1 MPAPI
6 SLLPIVQGSPA
17 AIHIEV
23 AYSGSARVVGVIAL
37 SLPAGSTAAHAL
49 KACNAPARWPEL
61 ATAGP
66 MAKPQLGIWGKRVV
80 QSHVLHEGDRLEIY
94 RPLRVDPKV
103 ARRERFAKQGART
116 TGLFAQRRPGGK
128 AGY

>member
-1 MPAPI
+1 
-6 SLLPIVQGSPA
+6 VT
-17 AIHIEV
+17 AIHVEV
-23 AYSGSARVVGVIAL
+23 AYSGQARVVDVVPLI
-37 SLPAGSTAAHAL
+37 LPAGSTALDAL
-49 KACNAPARWPEL
+49 KACDALNRWPEL
-61 ATAGP
+61 AAAAAS
-66 MAKPQLGIWGKRVV
+66 AKPQVGVWGKRVV
-80 QSHVLHEGDRLEIY
+80 YSHVLHDADRLEIY

>member
-1 MPAPI
+1 MP
-6 SLLPIVQGSPA
+6 GA
-17 AIHIEV
+17 AAKPSIAIEV
-23 AYSGSARVVGVIAL
+23 AYSSAARVVDVVPL
-37 SLPAGSTAAHAL
+37 RLPAGSTVLDAL
-49 KACNAPARWPEL
+49 KACDAFTRWPEL
-61 ATAGP
+61 TLS
-66 MAKPQLGIWGKRVV
+66 KPQVGVWGKRVV
-80 QSHVLHEGDRLEIY
+80 YSHVLHETDRLEVY